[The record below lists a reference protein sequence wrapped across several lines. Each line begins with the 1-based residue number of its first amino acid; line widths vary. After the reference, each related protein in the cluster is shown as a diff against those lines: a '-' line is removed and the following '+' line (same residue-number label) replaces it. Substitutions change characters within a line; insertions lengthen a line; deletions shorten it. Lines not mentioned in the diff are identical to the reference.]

1 MQFMF
6 ALRLETNRLVFPGV
20 KVPLGLGTK
29 RNTVTHYFDPLF
41 LSSVLRPGISSG
53 LTTTI
58 LIWAFESPSYQE
70 TAFFQRSES
79 ERIDGS
85 DAESGAVSP
94 QFVHIPVQQGT

>member
-29 RNTVTHYFDPLF
+29 RNTATHYFDPLF

-58 LIWAFESPSYQE
+58 LIWAFASPSYQE

-85 DAESGAVSP
+85 DAKCDAVR
-94 QFVHIPVQQGT
+94 